1 MRPEPTIL
9 FEMPRK
15 RPGWLR
21 YVLAFAILV
30 ASGFWFSALAFDFQ
44 PHEVAD
50 RPEIPFEIVIQSR
63 EATANTCASI
73 LREATRIECATIH
86 DGKCTIYMTAVSI
99 SFSWRSQQKV
109 LRHAYWHCNGGTH
122 ERRGRLVLA
131 PSPSTGDFALM
142 QDRDQ

>member
-15 RPGWLR
+15 KPGWLR

-50 RPEIPFEIVIQSR
+50 RPTIPFEIVIQSR
-63 EATANTCASI
+63 EATTNTCRYV
-73 LREATRIECATIH
+73 LLEATRTACAHIH
-86 DGKCTIYMTAVSI
+86 EGKCFIYVPMDTLR
-99 SFSWRSQQKV
+99 FSWRSQQTA
-109 LRHAYWHCNGGTH
+109 LRHEYWHCNGGKH
-122 ERRGRLVLA
+122 EPRGNVIYPVQFTPHARE
-131 PSPSTGDFALM
+131 
-142 QDRDQ
+142 RIE